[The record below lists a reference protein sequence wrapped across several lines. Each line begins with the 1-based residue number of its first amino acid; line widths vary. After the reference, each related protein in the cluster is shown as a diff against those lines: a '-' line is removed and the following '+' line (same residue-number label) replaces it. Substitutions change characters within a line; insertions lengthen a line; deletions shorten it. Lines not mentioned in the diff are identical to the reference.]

1 MTLPNESVSMKDPIQ
16 IRLYTE
22 QSIILESRIC
32 RLQALN
38 AHGWLNYRLISE
50 VFARVYIKN
59 F

>member
-22 QSIILESRIC
+22 RSIILESRIC